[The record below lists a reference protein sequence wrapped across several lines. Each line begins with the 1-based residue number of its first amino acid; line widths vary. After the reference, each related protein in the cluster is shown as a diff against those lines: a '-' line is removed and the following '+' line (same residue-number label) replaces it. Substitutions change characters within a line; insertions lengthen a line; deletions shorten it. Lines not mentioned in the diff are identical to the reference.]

1 MSASLT
7 LRQAADTAGMSP
19 VTIRRH
25 LRDGDLPAT
34 RDRRGHYRVDSDD
47 LALWLAGRSIDE
59 AIAQV
64 VAAAPALSDVQR
76 SRLTGILQG
85 GAA

>member
-25 LRDGDLPAT
+25 LRDGNLPST

-47 LALWLAGRSIDE
+47 LALWLAGRS
-59 AIAQV
+59 IAQV

-85 GAA
+85 VA

>member
-25 LRDGDLPAT
+25 LRDGDLPSV
-34 RDRRGHYRVDSDD
+34 RDARGHYRVDPDD
-47 LALWLAGRSIDE
+47 LALWVAGRSIDE

-64 VAAAPALSDVQR
+64 VAAAPALSDAQR
-76 SRLTGILQG
+76 SRLAGILG

>member
-25 LRDGDLPAT
+25 LRDGDLPST

-64 VAAAPALSDVQR
+64 VAAAPALSDAQR
-76 SRLTGILQG
+76 ARLTGILQG